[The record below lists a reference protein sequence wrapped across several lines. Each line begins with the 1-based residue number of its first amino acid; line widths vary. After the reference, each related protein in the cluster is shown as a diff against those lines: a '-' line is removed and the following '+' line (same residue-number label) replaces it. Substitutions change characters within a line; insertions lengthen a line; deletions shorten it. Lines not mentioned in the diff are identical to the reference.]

1 MKLTITTENLLLAL
15 RRVMSVIGSNPANP
29 ILNNFLLEAAD
40 NKLLVTGLDNE
51 ICTKTEVAALV
62 FESGK
67 ITLPGKKFYQIVSAL
82 PSGEVNFELSADD
95 EELVDLS
102 CRRASYKIR
111 GLDASGFPEIEDF
124 TEEWSFS
131 LPGKQLVSSLAKVFY
146 ARSDD
151 EARKVL
157 HGVLLSIRAGMLT
170 VAATDGRRLA
180 LVEKVISDQDI
191 EERDSDVILPYKTVS
206 ELIKS
211 LDASKDVR
219 IRLSSSVA
227 VFETGD
233 TTITS
238 KLSEGK
244 YPNYRSVIP
253 DDFNYTAALSRLAFA
268 DVLNRIALV
277 VSESSSSIN
286 LELGSGQIR
295 VWGKSPEYGEASEPV
310 EFSYEGE
317 EMNIAFNP
325 EFLIEP
331 MKHLECDQVLMK
343 FNDNASP
350 VAFCGDEG
358 FLYILM
364 PMRN

>member
-1 MKLTITTENLLLAL
+1 MKLSITTENLLLAL
-15 RRVMSVIGSNPANP
+15 RRVMSVIGNNPANP

-40 NKLLVTGLDNE
+40 NKLFVTGLDNE
-51 ICTKTEVAALV
+51 ICTKTEVAAMV
-62 FESGK
+62 FEAGK

-82 PSGEVNFELSADD
+82 PAGDVNLEISADD
-95 EELVDLS
+95 NELVNLS

-111 GLDASGFPEIEDF
+111 GLDAIDFPKVEDF
-124 TEEWSFS
+124 TEEWSFN
-131 LPGKQLVSSLAKVFY
+131 LPGKQLVSALMKVFY

-211 LDASKDVR
+211 LDASKDVK
-219 IRLSSSVA
+219 IRLSASKA
-227 VFETGD
+227 VFETAD

-238 KLSEGK
+238 KLSEGN

-253 DDFNYTAALSRLAFA
+253 DDFNHMVAMSRLTFA
-268 DVLNRIALV
+268 DVLNRVALV
-277 VSESSSSIN
+277 VSESSNSIN
-286 LELGSGQIR
+286 LEIGVGQIK
-295 VWGKSPEYGEASEPV
+295 VWGKSAEYGEASEPF
-310 EFSYEGE
+310 EASYEGE
-317 EMNIAFNP
+317 ETNIAFNP
-325 EFLIEP
+325 DFIVEP
-331 MKHLECDQVLMK
+331 LKHLECDQVIMK

-350 VAFCGDEG
+350 VAICGDEG